1 MPPLSAEE
9 TAELTKTIGESLTAS
24 INESVTGATSR
35 LVNDAITA
43 RFKTFESKM
52 GTTLQET
59 IAKSLEGFR
68 PQTDPDPTKDKTKQD
83 PKDVAFRT
91 MESKLAEIT
100 ARADAADARAK
111 GERAKNR
118 ESSKRNTIAD
128 HLTKLGFTDPIGLK
142 LAVTNQL
149 AEGRIQW
156 EDDDNDDARL
166 LYKED
171 GENMI
176 DLAQG
181 LKKWTST
188 PEAKHFM
195 PASGTRGSGS
205 NPSGGQSAPAAGS
218 KEEKESRLWGLLG
231 QAITQQ
237 GQ

>member
-1 MPPLSAEE
+1 MPLTAEE

-24 INESVTGATSR
+24 INESVASSTAK
-35 LVNDAITA
+35 LINDAITG
-43 RFKTFESKM
+43 RLKSFESKM

-59 IAKSLEGFR
+59 IAKSLEGFK
-68 PQTDPDPTKDKTKQD
+68 PAVDPDTKNQPSKD

-128 HLTKLGFTDPIGLK
+128 HLSKLGFTDPVGLK

-166 LYKED
+166 LYRED

-205 NPSGGQSAPAAGS
+205 NPSGGTSAPVAGS

-237 GQ
+237 GNQ